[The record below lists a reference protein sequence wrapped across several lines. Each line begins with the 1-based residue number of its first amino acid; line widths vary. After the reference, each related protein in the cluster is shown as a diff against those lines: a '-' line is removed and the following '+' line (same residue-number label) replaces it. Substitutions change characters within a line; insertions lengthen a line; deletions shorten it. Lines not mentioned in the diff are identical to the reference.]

1 MPLFLAITEGIFRDH
16 STIGKGI
23 SRITHRA
30 LRIMHNRSQ
39 EAMFRVAAG
48 HDSGPRF
55 GTALI
60 DEISREW
67 SENF

>member
-1 MPLFLAITEGIFRDH
+1 MF
-16 STIGKGI
+16 K
-23 SRITHRA
+23 
-30 LRIMHNRSQ
+30 SQ
-39 EAMFRVAAG
+39 PVTTVA
-48 HDSGPRF
+48 RF